1 MPRFP
6 GANEPC
12 RKHAFAITSYELR
25 LTLGYLTT
33 SSVAREAM
41 AASSSSVMSMARLN
55 CVVSVLLN
63 VGALPQPPDATAEIE
78 APTPFP
84 RAGHCASSASKG
96 GGERRSRI

>member
-1 MPRFP
+1 MTAVLRWRIPPVVDTPGFP

-41 AASSSSVMSMARLN
+41 AASSSSVID
-55 CVVSVLLN
+55 
-63 VGALPQPPDATAEIE
+63 GALPPAPESRFLWRGISPGSSTASM
-78 APTPFP
+78 F
-84 RAGHCASSASKG
+84 
-96 GGERRSRI
+96 